1 MFQLDLKEPVIR
13 NPADR
18 VERDDLG
25 AIASPRVRGE
35 GCVGLDRPRQQAQR
49 ARVRG
54 RLRTSLFRIGPLPRT
69 ADAVSASPRTAGR
82 GDVRASSCRPDTEP
96 FARRSYD
103 RLQVLRATCGLSLW

>member
-35 GCVGLDRPRQQAQR
+35 GCVGLDRPRQQVQR

-54 RLRTSLFRIGPLPRT
+54 RLRTSLFRIGPLTRT
-69 ADAVSASPRTAGR
+69 ADAVSASPRTAGEETYAR
-82 GDVRASSCRPDTEP
+82 HHAGPTPNRSPGDRMTGSRC
-96 FARRSYD
+96 
-103 RLQVLRATCGLSLW
+103 